1 MHHIYAVGLDV
12 DTRAYFTAA
21 SMIIA
26 VPTGIKVFSWLGT
39 SYGGSVRLTAPMLF
53 ALGFIGLFTIGGL
66 TGVVLANASLDVA
79 MHDTNNLVTDG
90 ALLTLEFALLSQI
103 HLPKNNPFL
112 SYLGPFTVG
121 LIDGDGSI
129 QVNHWRSKSLQY
141 RIVVK
146 LAIRPFNLSMLK
158 LIANAYGGNVK
169 LDTKNGYVIW
179 VVNDPQTIR
188 QKILPLF
195 AQYAPLTTR
204 VTIQLS
210 FMIKAL
216 NGMSMLE
223 YFATRGG
230 KLEGRKAIT
239 PLFTTI
245 PVYFAPWL
253 SGFIEAEGSWV
264 RRTSVF
270 YEFSFAI
277 AQCNDRYL
285 IDAILA
291 FFGQSHLAIQV
302 PRVPNNRMPIYQI
315 EISNRIGIEKVV
327 QHCLNHPL
335 LGYKYYQLASVIK
348 GSKNLSHLRHHF
360 FK

>member
-1 MHHIYAVGLDV
+1 MRFYL
-12 DTRAYFTAA
+12 
-21 SMIIA
+21 
-26 VPTGIKVFSWLGT
+26 IKQCGT

-79 MHDTNNLVTDG
+79 MHDTYNHVKDG
-90 ALLTLEFALLSQI
+90 ALLTFKVFLLSHI
-103 HLPKNNPFL
+103 HQPNNNPNL

-129 QVNHWRSKSLQY
+129 QVNHWRGKSLQY

-146 LAIRPFNLSMLK
+146 LAIQANNLNMLK

-169 LDTKNGYVIW
+169 LDSKNGYVMW
-179 VVNDPQTIR
+179 VVNDQQTIR

-195 AQYAPLTTR
+195 AQYPPLTTR
-204 VTIQLS
+204 VTVQLS

-216 NGMSMLE
+216 NGISLEE
-223 YFATRGG
+223 YFATRDG
-230 KLEGRKAIT
+230 KLENQQAIT
-239 PLFTTI
+239 PLFTTV

-264 RRTSVF
+264 RRSSVF
-270 YEFSFAI
+270 FGFSFAI

-285 IDAILA
+285 IEAILA
-291 FFGQSHLAIQV
+291 YFGQSHLAIQV
-302 PRVPNNRMPIYQI
+302 PRVPSNRMPIYQI
-315 EISNRIGIEKVV
+315 EISNKIGVEKVV
-327 QHCLNHPL
+327 QHCLDYPL
-335 LGYKYYQLASVIK
+335 LGHKCYQLASAIEV
-348 GSKNLSHLRHHF
+348 SKNLSHMRHHF
-360 FK
+360 LSKCRAVISL